1 MKLSLKDYKKMK
13 NENKMSTT
21 SVSITEEQKKF
32 LDSQGLN
39 VSKLFRDFIDVLI
52 LENKKSK

>member
-52 LENKKSK
+52 LENKKLK

>member
-52 LENKKSK
+52 LENKKAK